1 MNNQTMTFTP
11 EQLRKQAQEMLRQ
24 AEQLEKTGVTK
35 DAIRKDMVPALREL
49 MQAKHRAQK
58 AVDELVD
65 CVAELETKVGKFEK
79 LFLPP
84 YLQTGIVS

>member
-35 DAIRKDMVPALREL
+35 DAIRRDMVPALREL

-65 CVAELETKVGKFEK
+65 CVAELEIRVGKFEK
-79 LFLPP
+79 LVQEVLR
-84 YLQTGIVS
+84 

>member
-24 AEQLEKTGVTK
+24 AEQLKKTGVTK

-79 LFLPP
+79 LVQEVLR
-84 YLQTGIVS
+84 

>member
-35 DAIRKDMVPALREL
+35 DAIRRDMVPALREL

-79 LFLPP
+79 LV
-84 YLQTGIVS
+84 QEV

>member
-35 DAIRKDMVPALREL
+35 DAIRRDMVPALREL

-65 CVAELETKVGKFEK
+65 CVAELETRVGKFEK
-79 LFLPP
+79 LVREVL
-84 YLQTGIVS
+84 L

>member
-35 DAIRKDMVPALREL
+35 DAIRRDMVPALREL

-65 CVAELETKVGKFEK
+65 CVAELETRV
-79 LFLPP
+79 
-84 YLQTGIVS
+84 

>member
-11 EQLRKQAQEMLRQ
+11 EQLRKHAQEMLRH
-24 AEQLEKTGVTK
+24 AEQLEKTGITK
-35 DAIRKDMVPALREL
+35 DAIRKDIREL

-65 CVAELETKVGKFEK
+65 CVAELETRVGKFEK
-79 LFLPP
+79 LVQEALR
-84 YLQTGIVS
+84 

>member
-35 DAIRKDMVPALREL
+35 DAIRRDMVPALKEL

-79 LFLPP
+79 LVQEVLR
-84 YLQTGIVS
+84 

>member
-35 DAIRKDMVPALREL
+35 DAIRKDMVPALMEL

-79 LFLPP
+79 LVQEVLR
-84 YLQTGIVS
+84 

>member
-24 AEQLEKTGVTK
+24 AEQLKKTGVTK
-35 DAIRKDMVPALREL
+35 DAIRRDMVPALREL

-65 CVAELETKVGKFEK
+65 CVAELETRVGKFEK
-79 LFLPP
+79 LVQEVLR
-84 YLQTGIVS
+84 

>member
-49 MQAKHRAQK
+49 MQAKHRTQK

-79 LFLPP
+79 LVQEVLR
-84 YLQTGIVS
+84 

>member
-35 DAIRKDMVPALREL
+35 DAIRRDMVPALREL

-65 CVAELETKVGKFEK
+65 CGRAGN
-79 LFLPP
+79 
-84 YLQTGIVS
+84 QSW

>member
-1 MNNQTMTFTP
+1 LNNQTMTFTP

-79 LFLPP
+79 LVQEVLR
-84 YLQTGIVS
+84 

>member
-11 EQLRKQAQEMLRQ
+11 EQPRKQAQEMLRQ

-79 LFLPP
+79 LVQEVLR
-84 YLQTGIVS
+84 

>member
-35 DAIRKDMVPALREL
+35 DAIRRDMVPALREL

-58 AVDELVD
+58 SAYELVD
-65 CVAELETKVGKFEK
+65 CVAELETRVGKFEK
-79 LFLPP
+79 LVQEVLR
-84 YLQTGIVS
+84 

>member
-35 DAIRKDMVPALREL
+35 DAIRRDMVPALMEL
-49 MQAKHRAQK
+49 KQEKHRSQK

-65 CVAELETKVGKFEK
+65 CGAELETKVGKFEK
-79 LFLPP
+79 LVQEVLR
-84 YLQTGIVS
+84 

>member
-35 DAIRKDMVPALREL
+35 DAIRRDMVPALREL
-49 MQAKHRAQK
+49 MQAKHRVQK
-58 AVDELVD
+58 AVD
-65 CVAELETKVGKFEK
+65 ELETKVGKFEK
-79 LFLPP
+79 LVQEVLR
-84 YLQTGIVS
+84 

>member
-35 DAIRKDMVPALREL
+35 DAIRRDMVPALREL
-49 MQAKHRAQK
+49 MQAKHRAQN

-79 LFLPP
+79 LVQEVLR
-84 YLQTGIVS
+84 

>member
-1 MNNQTMTFTP
+1 MNNQTTPFTP

-35 DAIRKDMVPALREL
+35 HAIRRDMVPALREL

-65 CVAELETKVGKFEK
+65 CVAELESKVGKFQK
-79 LFLPP
+79 LV
-84 YLQTGIVS
+84 QEV

>member
-24 AEQLEKTGVTK
+24 AEQLEKKGVTK
-35 DAIRKDMVPALREL
+35 DAIRRDMVPALREL

-65 CVAELETKVGKFEK
+65 CVAELETKVGRFEK
-79 LFLPP
+79 LVQEVLR
-84 YLQTGIVS
+84 

>member
-24 AEQLEKTGVTK
+24 AEQLEKTDVTK
-35 DAIRKDMVPALREL
+35 DAIRRDMVPALRDL

-65 CVAELETKVGKFEK
+65 CVVELETRVGKFEK
-79 LFLPP
+79 LVLEV
-84 YLQTGIVS
+84 LR

>member
-35 DAIRKDMVPALREL
+35 DAIRRDMVPALREL

-65 CVAELETKVGKFEK
+65 CVAELETRVGKFEK
-79 LFLPP
+79 LVQEALR
-84 YLQTGIVS
+84 

>member
-11 EQLRKQAQEMLRQ
+11 EQLRKQAQEMLRH

-35 DAIRKDMVPALREL
+35 DAIRRAMVPALREL

-79 LFLPP
+79 LVQEVLR
-84 YLQTGIVS
+84 

>member
-11 EQLRKQAQEMLRQ
+11 EQLRKQAQEMLRH

-35 DAIRKDMVPALREL
+35 DAIRRDMVPALREL
-49 MQAKHRAQK
+49 IQAKHRAQK

-65 CVAELETKVGKFEK
+65 CVAELETKVGKFEE
-79 LFLPP
+79 LVQEVLR
-84 YLQTGIVS
+84 

>member
-35 DAIRKDMVPALREL
+35 DAIRRDMVPALREL

-65 CVAELETKVGKFEK
+65 CVAEMETRVGKFEK
-79 LFLPP
+79 LVQEVLR
-84 YLQTGIVS
+84 

>member
-35 DAIRKDMVPALREL
+35 DAIRKDMVPARREL

-79 LFLPP
+79 LVQEVLR
-84 YLQTGIVS
+84 

>member
-11 EQLRKQAQEMLRQ
+11 EQLRKQAQEMLRH

-35 DAIRKDMVPALREL
+35 DAIRRDVVPALREL
-49 MQAKHRAQK
+49 MQVKHRTQK

-65 CVAELETKVGKFEK
+65 CVAELETKVGRFEK
-79 LFLPP
+79 LVQEVLR
-84 YLQTGIVS
+84 

>member
-35 DAIRKDMVPALREL
+35 DAIRRDMVPALREL

-65 CVAELETKVGKFEK
+65 CVAELETKVGKFEN
-79 LFLPP
+79 LVQEVLR
-84 YLQTGIVS
+84 

>member
-35 DAIRKDMVPALREL
+35 DAIRRDMVPALREL

-58 AVDELVD
+58 AVDEMVD

-79 LFLPP
+79 LVQEVLR
-84 YLQTGIVS
+84 

>member
-11 EQLRKQAQEMLRQ
+11 EQLRKQAQEILRQ

-35 DAIRKDMVPALREL
+35 DAIRRDMVPALREL

-79 LFLPP
+79 LVQEVLR
-84 YLQTGIVS
+84 

>member
-35 DAIRKDMVPALREL
+35 DAIRRDMVPALREL

-79 LFLPP
+79 LVQEVLR
-84 YLQTGIVS
+84 

>member
-1 MNNQTMTFTP
+1 MNNQAMTFTP

-35 DAIRKDMVPALREL
+35 DAIRRDMVPALREL

-79 LFLPP
+79 LVQEVLR
-84 YLQTGIVS
+84 

>member
-1 MNNQTMTFTP
+1 LNNQIMTFTP

-35 DAIRKDMVPALREL
+35 DAIRRDMVPALREL

-79 LFLPP
+79 LVQEVLR
-84 YLQTGIVS
+84 